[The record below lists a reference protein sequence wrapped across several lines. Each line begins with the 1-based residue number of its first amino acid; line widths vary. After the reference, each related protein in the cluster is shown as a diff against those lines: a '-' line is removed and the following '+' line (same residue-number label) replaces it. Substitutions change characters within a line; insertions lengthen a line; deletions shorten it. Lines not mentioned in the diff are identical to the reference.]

1 MSSPSVRDCASR
13 RCRRCPPKR
22 RRGAIQRERA
32 LRFEWMGWLR
42 AFIAGVVLALGLAR
56 VSPSGKARASQAR
69 MRGFESRHPLQKK
82 VKAGLQFRT
91 EPHRWRFIRRP
102 AFLMGASRFCQ
113 LTWDIGKSTSSLV
126 CISLSQDLPHCPR
139 WGFIALAESYALFS
153 QDLPWCSNPTIAKT
167 KISAF
172 LQLFCDCGCRCSR
185 IIHGSSFP
193 LRESFSRGGEL
204 VTTVILGSACFPLG
218 FVDSRNSLLNQRP
231 REGNGAYL

>member
-13 RCRRCPPKR
+13 RCRCHPPER
-22 RRGAIQRERA
+22 RQGAIQRERA

-82 VKAGLQFRT
+82 FKAGLQFRT
-91 EPHRWRFIRRP
+91 APHRWQFIRRP

-139 WGFIALAESYALFS
+139 WGLLLSLRVMRFFRRIYPGVAIQPSRKQKS
-153 QDLPWCSNPTIAKT
+153 R
-167 KISAF
+167 
-172 LQLFCDCGCRCSR
+172 LFCNFFAIADVVVPGSYMALPFRYEKAFQGE
-185 IIHGSSFP
+185 GSS
-193 LRESFSRGGEL
+193 
-204 VTTVILGSACFPLG
+204 
-218 FVDSRNSLLNQRP
+218 
-231 REGNGAYL
+231 

>member
-1 MSSPSVRDCASR
+1 MAPSDSEKPNPR
-13 RCRRCPPKR
+13 RCSRTCSGTQYSSDPSNPIRPPVKS
-22 RRGAIQRERA
+22 
-32 LRFEWMGWLR
+32 LRPVFILELR
-42 AFIAGVVLALGLAR
+42 PTGGSSFGDRL
-56 VSPSGKARASQAR
+56 
-69 MRGFESRHPLQKK
+69 
-82 VKAGLQFRT
+82 
-91 EPHRWRFIRRP
+91 
-102 AFLMGASRFCQ
+102 FLMGASRLCQ

-139 WGFIALAESYALFS
+139 WGFVALAESYALFS
-153 QDLPWCSNPTIAKT
+153 QDLPWCGNPTIAKT

>member
-1 MSSPSVRDCASR
+1 MSPPSVRDYAPR
-13 RCRRCPPKR
+13 RYRCHPPERRQ
-22 RRGAIQRERA
+22 GAIQRERA

-82 VKAGLQFRT
+82 FKAGLQFRT
-91 EPHRWRFIRRP
+91 APHRWRFIRRP

-139 WGFIALAESYALFS
+139 WGFVALAESYALFFAGFTLVW
-153 QDLPWCSNPTIAKT
+153 QSNHH
-167 KISAF
+167 KIKN
-172 LQLFCDCGCRCSR
+172 
-185 IIHGSSFP
+185 
-193 LRESFSRGGEL
+193 
-204 VTTVILGSACFPLG
+204 LG
-218 FVDSRNSLLNQRP
+218 FFATFLRLRMSLFQDHTWLFLSVTRKLFKGRGARNNGYSRKRLFFP
-231 REGNGAYL
+231 